1 MEIEVTELKAGELD
15 AGGAHGE
22 GRRREEAASAA
33 PRLRLFRAGRGEG
46 EEGTSLRRP
55 RPPQMDP
62 PSGARE
68 REREWGGR

>member
-1 MEIEVTELKAGELD
+1 MELKVTELKAGELD

-33 PRLRLFRAGRGEG
+33 PLLCLFRAGRGEG
-46 EEGTSLRRP
+46 EEGMSLRRP

-68 REREWGGR
+68 RERE